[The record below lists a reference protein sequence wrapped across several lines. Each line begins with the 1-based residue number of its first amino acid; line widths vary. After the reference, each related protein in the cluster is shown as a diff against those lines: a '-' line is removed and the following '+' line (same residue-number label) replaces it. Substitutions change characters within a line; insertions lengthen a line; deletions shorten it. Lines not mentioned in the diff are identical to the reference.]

1 MEDSLCVQ
9 SPSGRLVTKE
19 VVYQIPIE
27 LVGHTFPTN
36 LIVLKGQ
43 YIDVILVMN
52 WLYRREAIID
62 TLHRVIQLNSPYN
75 SSMLLIRLPTPK
87 RVVERVCETTV
98 KEVTDIPVV

>member
-1 MEDSLCVQ
+1 VEDSLCVQ

-43 YIDVILVMN
+43 DIDVILGMN
-52 WLYRREAIID
+52 WLCQQGAVID
-62 TLHRVIQLNSPYN
+62 ALKKTI
-75 SSMLLIRLPTPK
+75 
-87 RVVERVCETTV
+87 
-98 KEVTDIPVV
+98 

>member
-9 SPSGRLVTKE
+9 SPCGRLVTKE

-43 YIDVILVMN
+43 YIDVILGMN
-52 WLYRREAIID
+52 WLY
-62 TLHRVIQLNSPYN
+62 
-75 SSMLLIRLPTPK
+75 
-87 RVVERVCETTV
+87 
-98 KEVTDIPVV
+98 